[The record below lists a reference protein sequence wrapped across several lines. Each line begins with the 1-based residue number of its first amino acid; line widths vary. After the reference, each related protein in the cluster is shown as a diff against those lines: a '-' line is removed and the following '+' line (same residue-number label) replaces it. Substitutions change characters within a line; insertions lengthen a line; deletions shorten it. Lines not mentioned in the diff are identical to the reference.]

1 MFILTFQ
8 RLPPL
13 VSGERL
19 LGTIAEGEKELFSIV
34 FRDVDG
40 QEGEL
45 QAGSNRRE
53 AINLAQ
59 EVFLAK
65 GEVPGPRKLDAVR
78 RLGLKAPIYRFRV
91 VKRPGNFTAPKL
103 VSAPSPPENGSVHSN
118 EGPVRLHGWQ
128 RPEFAETA

>member
-1 MFILTFQ
+1 MA
-8 RLPPL
+8 
-13 VSGERL
+13 SGERL
-19 LGTIAEGEKELFSIV
+19 LGTRAEGENELFSIV
-34 FRDVDG
+34 FRYEG
-40 QEGEL
+40 GSEGEL

-65 GEVPGPRKLDAVR
+65 GEVPGPRKLDAVK
-78 RLGLKAPIYRFRV
+78 RLGLKAPISRFRV

-103 VSAPSPPENGSVHSN
+103 VSAPSPPENESAPSN